1 MKWVGMILLCYFIG
15 SIPFSYLVSR
25 SMGGIDIRTK
35 GSGNVGATNVLRTM
49 GIPAAI
55 LAFVGDLG
63 KGILA
68 AWIGL
73 LVGGESMAAVCAVAA
88 VIGHCY
94 TVFLG
99 FRGGKGVAASGGI
112 LFFLMPEV
120 GLILLGIFLL
130 VAIFT
135 RYVSLASCTVAVLF
149 PVAVLATHQD
159 MSYFWMSLVL
169 AIIVVFKHR
178 DNIKRLRAG
187 VEPRFTDRA

>member
-120 GLILLGIFLL
+120 GVILLGIFLL

-135 RYVSLASCTVAVLF
+135 RYVSLASCTVAVVL
-149 PVAVLATHQD
+149 PVAVLATHQN